1 MKMTYKKAGVD
12 IEKADRFVKEIKKI
26 SKRTFR
32 KELLLGIGGFSAA
45 MSIPKNLKSP
55 LIVFSTDG
63 VGTKLLLAEMMND
76 FSGVGIDLVA
86 MNVND
91 ILTVGA
97 EPICFLDYI
106 GTAQLEEKKAVEI
119 MKGIVKGC
127 EMAGC
132 ALAGGETAE
141 MPDMYPVGRYELVGF
156 AIGVVE
162 REKIITGKNVKEGDI
177 VIGLSSSGIH
187 SNGYSLA
194 RKVLLKKYNLDEKLK
209 CLKRKLGEELLIPT
223 KIYVKPV
230 LKALKKGRKIRAMAH
245 ITGGGIPG
253 NLSRVIPEGL
263 FAELKKTSWEVPEIF
278 KIIQEAG
285 KIEDSEMFRTFN
297 MGIGFIMVSDRKEAE
312 NIVIDFEN
320 EGEKAV
326 IIGEIKKGKGGV
338 KIV

>member
-12 IEKADRFVKEIKKI
+12 IGKADRFVEEIKRI
-26 SKRTFR
+26 SKVTLR
-32 KELLLGIGGFSAA
+32 KELLRGIGGFAAA
-45 MSIPKNLKSP
+45 MTIPRNMKTP

-63 VGTKLLLAEMMND
+63 VGTKLLVAEMMDD
-76 FSGVGIDLVA
+76 FSTVGIDLVA

-91 ILTVGA
+91 ILTTGA

-106 GTAQLEEKKAVEI
+106 GTSRLEEKRGIEI
-119 MKGIVKGC
+119 MKGIVRGC

-132 ALAGGETAE
+132 SLAGGETAE
-141 MPDMYPVGRYELVGF
+141 MPDMYPFGRYELVGF
-156 AIGVVE
+156 AIGIVD
-162 REKIITGKNVKEGDI
+162 RGKIITGKAIKEGDV
-177 VIGLSSSGIH
+177 VIGLPSSGLH

-194 RKVLLKKYNLDEKLK
+194 RKVLLKKYNLNERLK
-209 CLKRKLGEELLIPT
+209 TLKKSLGEELLVPT

-230 LKALKKGRKIRAMAH
+230 LKALKNGRKIKGMAH

-263 FAELKKTSWEVPEIF
+263 VAEIRRNSWDVPVIF
-278 KIIQEAG
+278 KIIQEEG
-285 KIEDSEMFRTFN
+285 KVEDAEMFRTFN
-297 MGIGFIMVSDRKEAE
+297 MGIGFIIVSDRKDVDNLMNDLEKT
-312 NIVIDFEN
+312 
-320 EGEKAV
+320 GERGI